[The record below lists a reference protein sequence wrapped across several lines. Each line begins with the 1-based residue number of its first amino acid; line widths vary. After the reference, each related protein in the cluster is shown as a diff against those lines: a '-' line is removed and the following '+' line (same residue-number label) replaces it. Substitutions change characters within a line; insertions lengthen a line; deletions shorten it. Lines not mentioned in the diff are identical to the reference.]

1 MSTPHPT
8 AGGEATKADR
18 ADGAWAQAAEL
29 AFRFLFLVVFVL
41 AVGWAI
47 SNCRQVPPDSRAL
60 VLRFGTVVRQARA
73 GLLLAAPEP
82 FERVIVL
89 PSADRQIQFRI
100 DAFQPSQAPGSL
112 SALSAESSQSSAVS
126 ISANPRENA
135 GILLTGDMSLVHLY
149 ATLFY
154 QISDANSYV
163 LSSEHVPAALG
174 RLFSASAV
182 WVAARRDLDT
192 MLVARPE
199 RNSASDAFRL
209 GRESLRS
216 DLMNEVN
223 RRLSD
228 LASQGASLGISI
240 SRVDLLPSIPAEA
253 KAAFDSVLYA
263 MQNAETAIAQART
276 QAEILTQRSNQ
287 GGDRIPTDAQALAQE
302 RITQARTRT
311 DAISALSANREGL
324 SGQMLERQLYQ
335 EQIGKILGAAGRV
348 YSADAEGGARVIVP
362 AGAESAP

>member
-1 MSTPHPT
+1 MSTADPT
-8 AGGEATKADR
+8 AKTE
-18 ADGAWAQAAEL
+18 GAWAQAAQL

-47 SNCRQVPPDSRAL
+47 SNCRQVPPDSRAI

-73 GLLLAAPEP
+73 GLLLALPQP
-82 FERVIVL
+82 FERVILL

-100 DAFQPSQAPGSL
+100 DAFQGA
-112 SALSAESSQSSAVS
+112 SSQSIAVS
-126 ISANPRENA
+126 ISTNPRDNA
-135 GILLTGDMSLVHLY
+135 GILLSGDMSLVHLS

-154 QISDANSYV
+154 QISDANAYV
-163 LSSEHVPAALG
+163 LSSEHVAPGLA
-174 RLFSASAV
+174 RLFTASAV
-182 WVAARRDLDT
+182 TVAARRDLDT

-228 LASQGASLGISI
+228 LASQGASLGISV

-276 QAEILTQRSNQ
+276 QAELLTQRSNQ
-287 GGDRIPTDAQALAQE
+287 GRDRILTDAQALAQE

-324 SGQMLERQLYQ
+324 SGEMLERQLYQ
-335 EQIGKILGAAGRV
+335 EQIGKILAQAGRV
-348 YSADAEGGARVIVP
+348 YSADAQGGARVIVP

>member
-1 MSTPHPT
+1 
-8 AGGEATKADR
+8 
-18 ADGAWAQAAEL
+18 
-29 AFRFLFLVVFVL
+29 
-41 AVGWAI
+41 
-47 SNCRQVPPDSRAL
+47 
-60 VLRFGTVVRQARA
+60 
-73 GLLLAAPEP
+73 
-82 FERVIVL
+82 
-89 PSADRQIQFRI
+89 
-100 DAFQPSQAPGSL
+100 
-112 SALSAESSQSSAVS
+112 
-126 ISANPRENA
+126 
-135 GILLTGDMSLVHLY
+135 
-149 ATLFY
+149 
-154 QISDANSYV
+154 V
-163 LSSEHVPAALG
+163 LSSEHVAPGLA
-174 RLFSASAV
+174 RLFTASAV
-182 WVAARRDLDT
+182 TVAARRDLDT
-192 MLVARPE
+192 ILVARPE

-228 LASQGASLGISI
+228 LASQGASLGIAV

-276 QAEILTQRSNQ
+276 QAELLTQRSNQ
-287 GGDRIPTDAQALAQE
+287 GRDRILTDAQALAQE

-324 SGQMLERQLYQ
+324 SGEMLERQLYQ

-348 YSADAEGGARVIVP
+348 YSADAEGGARMIVP

>member
-1 MSTPHPT
+1 MSTADPT
-8 AGGEATKADR
+8 ARTEGKTE
-18 ADGAWAQAAEL
+18 GAWAQAAQL
-29 AFRFLFLVVFVL
+29 SFRFLFLVVFVL

-47 SNCRQVPPDSRAL
+47 SNCRQVPPDSRAI

-73 GLLLAAPEP
+73 GLLLALPQP
-82 FERVIVL
+82 FERVIIL
-89 PSADRQIQFRI
+89 PSADRQIQFQI
-100 DAFQPSQAPGSL
+100 DAFQGAGAGSE
-112 SALSAESSQSSAVS
+112 ALAVS
-126 ISANPRENA
+126 ISANPRDNA
-135 GILLTGDMSLVHLY
+135 GILLTGDMSLVHLS

-154 QISDANSYV
+154 QITDANAYV
-163 LSSEHVPAALG
+163 LSSEHVAPGLA
-174 RLFSASAV
+174 RLFTASAV
-182 WVAARRDLDT
+182 TVAARRDLDT
-192 MLVARPE
+192 ILVARPE

-228 LASQGASLGISI
+228 LASQGASLGIAV

-276 QAEILTQRSNQ
+276 QAELLTQRSNQ
-287 GGDRIPTDAQALAQE
+287 GRDRILTDAQALAQE

-324 SGQMLERQLYQ
+324 SGEMLERQLYQ
-335 EQIGKILGAAGRV
+335 EQIGKILAQAARV
-348 YSADAEGGARVIVP
+348 YSADAQGAARLIVP

>member
-1 MSTPHPT
+1 MSTADPT
-8 AGGEATKADR
+8 ARTE
-18 ADGAWAQAAEL
+18 GAWAQAAQL
-29 AFRFLFLVVFVL
+29 SFRFLFLVVFVL

-47 SNCRQVPPDSRAL
+47 SNCRQVPPDSRAI

-73 GLLLAAPEP
+73 GLLLALPQP
-82 FERVIVL
+82 FERVIIL
-89 PSADRQIQFRI
+89 PSADRQIQFQI
-100 DAFQPSQAPGSL
+100 DAFQGA
-112 SALSAESSQSSAVS
+112 SSQSIAVS
-126 ISANPRENA
+126 ISTNPRDNA
-135 GILLTGDMSLVHLY
+135 GILLSGDMSLVHLS

-154 QISDANSYV
+154 QISDANAYV
-163 LSSEHVPAALG
+163 LSSEHVAPGLA
-174 RLFSASAV
+174 RLFTASAV
-182 WVAARRDLDT
+182 TVAARRDLDT
-192 MLVARPE
+192 ILVARPE
-199 RNSASDAFRL
+199 RNSASDSFRL

-228 LASQGASLGISI
+228 LASQGASLGIAV

-276 QAEILTQRSNQ
+276 QAELLTQRSNQ
-287 GGDRIPTDAQALAQE
+287 GRDRILTDAQALAQE

-324 SGQMLERQLYQ
+324 SGEMLERQLYQ

-348 YSADAEGGARVIVP
+348 YSADAQGGARMIVP

>member
-1 MSTPHPT
+1 
-8 AGGEATKADR
+8 
-18 ADGAWAQAAEL
+18 
-29 AFRFLFLVVFVL
+29 VVFVL

-47 SNCRQVPPDSRAL
+47 SNCRQVPPDSRAI

-73 GLLLAAPEP
+73 GLLLALPQP
-82 FERVIVL
+82 FERVIIL
-89 PSADRQIQFRI
+89 PSADRQIQFQI
-100 DAFQPSQAPGSL
+100 DAFQGAGAGSE
-112 SALSAESSQSSAVS
+112 ALAVS
-126 ISANPRENA
+126 ISANPRDNA
-135 GILLTGDMSLVHLY
+135 GILLTGDMSLVHLS

-154 QISDANSYV
+154 QITDANAYV
-163 LSSEHVPAALG
+163 LSSEHVAPGLA
-174 RLFSASAV
+174 RLFTASAV
-182 WVAARRDLDT
+182 TVAARRDLDT
-192 MLVARPE
+192 ILVARPE

-228 LASQGASLGISI
+228 LASQGASLGIAV

-276 QAEILTQRSNQ
+276 QAELLTQRSNQ
-287 GGDRIPTDAQALAQE
+287 GRDRILTDAQALAQE

-324 SGQMLERQLYQ
+324 SGEMLERQLYQ

-348 YSADAEGGARVIVP
+348 YSADAEGGARMIVP